1 MFIGTVS
8 YARSGARTVRLRALM
23 LGATAL
29 AALSTQPAFAADAPT
44 TDAEIVVTGSQI
56 KREGFVSP
64 TPVTGVNSADLARV
78 GAPNIADALNQL
90 PALKP
95 SVTPSS
101 VGNLSK
107 LAGGNYLDLR
117 GLTYLRTLTLIDGKR
132 YVPGNPEGA
141 INTNLIPQALISAVD
156 VVTGGASAAY
166 GSDAVAGVVN
176 LKLDNKLDG
185 LKGSLQGGITD
196 HNDSRNYLAS
206 GAFGKFF
213 AEGRGHILIG
223 AEFAQNSGIA
233 DANRR
238 KWARNRSVIVNPLYD
253 GVSNEP
259 LYIHVNDAKTSFT
272 SPGGVI
278 TSGPL
283 SGVAFG
289 ANGTTFPFR
298 NGTSF
303 TADNTMDGG
312 DGDPL
317 ASPYVLETPLKRRA
331 FYAGADFEV
340 SDAVVL
346 YGSLSYG
353 RSSFTE
359 MAVPGYDTFTI
370 QADNAY
376 LPQSI
381 KDTIAASNGG
391 ISSFS
396 LGRGNLDYGIGG
408 ISQKATTWH
417 GIGGVKGQ
425 LGGSWSYDA
434 SYSYGRTHNLTLFTG
449 NVMPANRAQALDAV
463 INPATGGIVCRS
475 TLTNPGNGCVPLNLF
490 GVGSASAEAIDYIT
504 GTSVRDWVIKQ
515 QTADIVI
522 RGEPFSTWAG
532 PISMA
537 VGGEWRRQSVNV
549 TSDPMSIARRFR
561 LGNTQPFYGRVTV
574 KEAFAELVV
583 PLAADESWAKNIDLN
598 LAGRITDY
606 STSGTVKTWKA
617 GLNYT
622 VNDDIRFRATR
633 SRDIRA
639 PNINELFQKGQ
650 TLIFGVND
658 TAIGQRYNVSAIS
671 GGNPFLKPEKAN
683 TLTFGVVLSPSFIP
697 RFNLSVDVYDIKIKG
712 AIGSLGAQTLVDRC
726 NAGDQSF
733 CQLAPRGADGR
744 ITSLLIAPVNFQE
757 IQARGIDVE
766 AAYRVPVLSG
776 NLNLQ
781 ALINYTDKLDLVG
794 DGSVTHFAGNTDQ
807 PLLDGVGG
815 TARWKVTSSA
825 TYSTDRYNVSLTGR
839 YISGGA
845 ITKDGSTLDDN
856 YVRGRLYFD
865 ISGEV
870 TLLRTSNDG
879 KVALFAV
886 VKNALDKDPP
896 FTGYQFQTARQLYD
910 VIGRQYTAGVR
921 FNF

>member
-1 MFIGTVS
+1 
-8 YARSGARTVRLRALM
+8 M
-23 LGATAL
+23 LTTTAL
-29 AALSTQPAFAADAPT
+29 AMLPMQAAYAQETQA
-44 TDAEIVVTGSQI
+44 TDANADIVVTGSQI
-56 KREGFVSP
+56 QRQGFISP
-64 TPVTGVNSADLARV
+64 TPITGVNSADIARV

-141 INTNLIPQALISAVD
+141 INTNLIPQALISSVD

-176 LKLDNKLDG
+176 LKLDHNLDG
-185 LKGSLQGGITD
+185 IKGSLQGGSTD

-206 GAFGKFF
+206 VAYGQHF
-213 AEGRGHILIG
+213 ADGRGHILLG
-223 AEFAQNSGIA
+223 AEFAQSSGIA

-238 KWARNRSVIVNPLYD
+238 DWARNRGVIVNPRYD

-272 SPGGVI
+272 APGGVI

-283 SGVAFG
+283 TGVAFG
-289 ANGTTFPFR
+289 SNGTTFPFR
-298 NGTSF
+298 FGNNVTEGN
-303 TADNTMDGG
+303 AMDGG

-331 FYAGADFEV
+331 FYAGGDFKV

-359 MAVPGYDTFTI
+359 MAVPTYDTFTI
-370 QADNAY
+370 QADNAF

-381 KDTIAASNGG
+381 KNTIAASNGA

-396 LGRGNLDYGIGG
+396 LGRGILDYGIGG
-408 ISQKATTWH
+408 IAQVATTWH
-417 GIGGVKGQ
+417 GIVGVKGQ
-425 LGGSWSYDA
+425 LGGPWSYDA
-434 SYSYGRTHNLTLFTG
+434 SYSYGRTHTLTQFTG
-449 NVMPANRAQALDAV
+449 DVITANRTNALDAV
-463 INPATGGIVCRS
+463 VNPATGGIVCRS

-504 GTSVRDWVIKQ
+504 GSSQRDWVIKQ
-515 QTADIVI
+515 QTADLVL
-522 RGEPFSTWAG
+522 RGELFSTWAG
-532 PISMA
+532 PISVA
-537 VGGEWRRQSVNV
+537 AGGEWRQQSINV
-549 TSDPMSIARRFR
+549 TSDPLSIARQFR
-561 LGNTQPFYGRVTV
+561 IGNTQPFYGRVTV
-574 KEAFAELVV
+574 KEAFGELVV
-583 PLAADESWAKNIDLN
+583 PLAANESWAKNIDLN
-598 LAGRITDY
+598 LAGRVTDY
-606 STSGTVKTWKA
+606 STSGTVETWKA
-617 GLNYT
+617 GINYT
-622 VNDDIRFRATR
+622 VSDDIRFRATR

-658 TAIGQRYNVSAIS
+658 TAISQRYNVSAVS
-671 GGNPFLKPEKAN
+671 GGNPFLKPERAN
-683 TLTFGVVLSPSFIP
+683 TLTFGFVLSPSFIP
-697 RFNLSVDVYDIKIKG
+697 RFNLSVDFYDIKIKS

-726 NAGDQSF
+726 NAGDQAI

-744 ITSLLIAPVNFQE
+744 ISSLLIAPVNFQQ
-757 IQARGIDVE
+757 IQTRGIDVE
-766 AAYRVPVLSG
+766 AAYSLPILSG
-776 NLNLQ
+776 NLSLHT
-781 ALINYTDKLDLVG
+781 LINYTDKLDLVS
-794 DGSVTHFAGNTDQ
+794 DGSTTHFAGNTDQ

-815 TARWKVTSSA
+815 TAHWKITNST
-825 TYSTDRYNVSLTGR
+825 TYSTHAYNISLTNR
-839 YISGGA
+839 YIGGGA
-845 ITKDGSTLDDN
+845 ITEDGSTLDDN
-856 YVRGRLYFD
+856 HVRGRLYFD
-865 ISGEV
+865 LAGEV
-870 TLLRTSNDG
+870 TLLRTNSG
-879 KVALFAV
+879 GRVALFGV
-886 VKNALDKDPP
+886 IKNLTDKDPP

-910 VIGRQYTAGVR
+910 VIGRQYTAGMR
-921 FNF
+921 FSL